1 MTLQGMMGMPMQQ
14 PVGVAGGVAAGGAMA
29 ANPSQQP
36 KQVPQP
42 KSKKVLLQ
50 CFTRIV
56 LHPYSAVILVQCYIV
71 VHVAMLCLQ
80 VYFMCLLCLRMLCKL
95 HVPYIDLLNVHLFRY
110 LYNCFIFVC
119 ILLSF
124 GLYLYM

>member
-29 ANPSQQP
+29 ANTSQQP

-50 CFTRIV
+50 CYTRPV
-56 LHPYSAVILVQCYIV
+56 LHSYSVILVHCVAYTYNV
-71 VHVAMLCLQ
+71 VQSSSHVVLAGVFHMSA
-80 VYFMCLLCLRMLCKL
+80 VFAYAA
-95 HVPYIDLLNVHLFRY
+95 
-110 LYNCFIFVC
+110 
-119 ILLSF
+119 
-124 GLYLYM
+124 